1 MKYRIG
7 DYFSFQNGYAFKS
20 KDFSSSQNGTV
31 IIKIKEF
38 KDNQIDFDSGSAR
51 IIDSTPYLQ
60 QYGVKT
66 GDILFAL
73 TGDPISRSNPNSWV
87 GRVARYEK
95 SYCALL
101 NQRTCKAIQI
111 KDGLEP
117 DYLYYFFCDMNNLLK
132 LAAKATGSASQ
143 ANISTKII
151 ENTIID
157 APNCEQQK
165 RIINFLNSINAKISY
180 NRRINDNLV
189 QQAESIF
196 AHEFLMIDT
205 IPDGWKKSS
214 LLGIAKYLNGLAM
227 QKYRPND
234 DEQGLPVLKIRELRQ
249 GFCDANSE
257 LCSPSIESEYII
269 HDGDVIFSW
278 SGSLLVDLWCGG
290 TCGLNQHLFKVTS
303 STCDKWFYYSW
314 TNHHLQK
321 FAAIAADMATTMGHI
336 KRGELEKAEVLIPSQ
351 SDYDRIGGLLAP
363 LYDLII
369 SNRIENRKLASLRDE
384 LLPKLLSGEL
394 DVLEAAI

>member
-189 QQAESIF
+189 A
-196 AHEFLMIDT
+196 
-205 IPDGWKKSS
+205 
-214 LLGIAKYLNGLAM
+214 
-227 QKYRPND
+227 
-234 DEQGLPVLKIRELRQ
+234 
-249 GFCDANSE
+249 
-257 LCSPSIESEYII
+257 
-269 HDGDVIFSW
+269 
-278 SGSLLVDLWCGG
+278 
-290 TCGLNQHLFKVTS
+290 
-303 STCDKWFYYSW
+303 
-314 TNHHLQK
+314 
-321 FAAIAADMATTMGHI
+321 
-336 KRGELEKAEVLIPSQ
+336 
-351 SDYDRIGGLLAP
+351 
-363 LYDLII
+363 
-369 SNRIENRKLASLRDE
+369 
-384 LLPKLLSGEL
+384 
-394 DVLEAAI
+394 